1 MVGRQ
6 RVQHNEMSDTQS
18 TQMLTTS
25 EQINSDIIQE
35 QSVVP
40 QLKVTCAPTNIHEL
54 WSLETN
60 SSSYYL

>member
-6 RVQHNEMSDTQS
+6 RAQHNEMSDTQS
-18 TQMLTTS
+18 TQSMQMLTTS

-40 QLKVTCAPTNIHEL
+40 QLKVTFAPTNTHEL
-54 WSLETN
+54 
-60 SSSYYL
+60 

>member
-6 RVQHNEMSDTQS
+6 RAQQNEKSDTQS

-40 QLKVTCAPTNIHEL
+40 QLKVTFAPTNTREL
-54 WSLETN
+54 
-60 SSSYYL
+60 

>member
-40 QLKVTCAPTNIHEL
+40 QLKVTFALTNTNEL
-54 WSLETN
+54 
-60 SSSYYL
+60 

>member
-54 WSLETN
+54 
-60 SSSYYL
+60 